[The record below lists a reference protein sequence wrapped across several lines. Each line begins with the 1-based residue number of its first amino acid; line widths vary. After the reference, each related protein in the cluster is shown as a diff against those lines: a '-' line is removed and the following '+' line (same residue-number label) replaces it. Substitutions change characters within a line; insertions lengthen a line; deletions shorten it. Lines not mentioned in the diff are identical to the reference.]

1 MSLLSELDGAE
12 LVVADEDL
20 GLMFVWYGG
29 AGIQILNER
38 GDVVD
43 YLSIGGAFARKLTIP
58 EVRKVIVAYR
68 DEMLSEDAS

>member
-1 MSLLSELDGAE
+1 MSLLHELDGAE

-20 GLMFVWYGG
+20 DLMFVWYGS
-29 AGIQILNER
+29 AGVQILNER

-43 YLSIGGAFARKLTIP
+43 YFSISGAFSRKLTVP
-58 EVRKVIVAYR
+58 EVRKIIAAYR